1 RLVETE
7 QSRRNLLANIAH
19 ELGTP
24 VTLIHG
30 YVQSL
35 QEGTITSDDE
45 YFRHLVDDKI
55 KVLDRLI
62 TDLSDLSRLEE
73 RQASFNFATYDLY
86 KWLEKEY
93 QKIKFDVKT
102 LGRKITKQEIPFMEG
117 MYESSLDTERM
128 DQVFVNI
135 ISNAVK
141 ITSKE
146 NGQIKIRVAVDEEE
160 AVVNI

>member
-1 RLVETE
+1 EISNQELSVTNLRLVETE
-7 QSRRNLLANIAH
+7 QSRRNLLANVAH

-45 YFRHLVDDKI
+45 YFRNLVDDKI

-62 TDLSDLSRLEE
+62 TDLSDLSRLEAG
-73 RQASFNFATYDLY
+73 QASINLSTYY
-86 KWLEKEY
+86 MFKWLEKVY
-93 QKIKFDVKT
+93 QKLVFDVET
-102 LGRKITKQEIPFMEG
+102 LLRKISLQEIPFTEN
-117 MYESSLDTERM
+117 MYKSSLDPERM

-135 ISNAVK
+135 I
-141 ITSKE
+141 
-146 NGQIKIRVAVDEEE
+146 
-160 AVVNI
+160 